1 MANKLN
7 TTSLDTERLQLRLPE
22 MTDAIMLQRLINDW
36 EIAVTTA
43 TIPHPYDLSM
53 AEAMIL
59 RVQERP
65 EDVPQFN
72 YMMIQCVDNQLVGGC
87 GFSLNL
93 QHESAEIGYWVGK
106 PYWGNG
112 YATEATRRLIEFCFS
127 ELQLN
132 RVQASYFVGNRAS
145 RRVMEK
151 AGMRYEATLRQAMIR
166 DIPAKNHRVY
176 HDVGYCAILRSDWDV
191 NRD

>member
-7 TTSLDTERLQLRLPE
+7 TTSLGTERLQLRLPE

-72 YMMIQCVDNQLVGGC
+72 YMMIQRVDNQLVGGC

-151 AGMRYEATLRQAMIR
+151 AGMRYEGTLRQAMIR

-176 HDVGYCAILRSDWDV
+176 HDVGYCAILRSDWEA